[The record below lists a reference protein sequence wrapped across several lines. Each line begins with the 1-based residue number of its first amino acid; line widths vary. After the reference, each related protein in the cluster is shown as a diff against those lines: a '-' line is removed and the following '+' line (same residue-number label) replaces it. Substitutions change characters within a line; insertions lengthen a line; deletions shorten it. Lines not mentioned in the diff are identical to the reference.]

1 MNKKDLI
8 LKAMISEKTVNP
20 SFSYASLRDSLF
32 SELNI
37 DQVKFLIESID
48 KEKPELLIIMPY
60 SEKSPLIQPTGL
72 VNEFLNQGGF
82 TKIEK
87 DKELLLNKQNEREER
102 EIRKSKVDL
111 ELAEKMLKEFPTTK
125 VFSRIGAFIGI
136 ALLLK
141 ELYILIWKPQ

>member
-8 LKAMISEKTVNP
+8 LKAMISETEINP
-20 SFSYASLRDSLF
+20 YFTNNSLKESLF
-32 SELNI
+32 PELHI
-37 DQVKFLIESID
+37 DQVKYIVESI
-48 KEKPELLIIMPY
+48 KNQKPELLEINDY
-60 SEKSPLIQPTGL
+60 SEEEKLIQPTGL
-72 VNEFLNQGGF
+72 VYEFLNQGGF

-87 DKELLLNKQNEREER
+87 EKGELLKKQAEKEEL
-102 EIRKSKVDL
+102 EIKKSRVDL

-136 ALLLK
+136 VLLLK